1 MKQNLKRY
9 FENYIEEFK
18 FSITSLKSQE
28 DTLEEIF
35 KTLLK
40 FQKKKSNT
48 YFWKWRKCINRITL

>member
-35 KTLLK
+35 KN
-40 FQKKKSNT
+40 S
-48 YFWKWRKCINRITL
+48 